1 MYEDDLQREALEE
14 QARRRLE
21 AQQMGAFAKP
31 RLKDRVADDSVTRE
45 SPDLGQ
51 SPDIAMAGVRVQPS
65 QPTETPAPPR
75 VSGGQALWGGL
86 MGQPDRDVVGDK
98 PSLKNRMLDIVG
110 RGVRGAV
117 GGALGPTQRQDI
129 EAERLEGMRLGGQ
142 REMMAHQER
151 AERMRLAEMIAA
163 TQARGE
169 SARDVATIAG
179 ASREAA
185 ADTRG
190 QAARDVAGTRAESAL
205 DVQGLKGTQGIA
217 QEAERQQGRMALQA
231 ARSAMAQDVAHIR
244 SAATGARLGQV
255 EQRMKDMAITTLP
268 QIDKLMTQTQQ
279 VAGMLGPLAGRW
291 NDFWTGKVGAPNP
304 TFANYMD
311 QMKFLE
317 SAITLAHS
325 QGRVSNLIFAQ
336 FQQMFAAG
344 YQSPENMM
352 EALKVAKE
360 WMSAY
365 AAFGT
370 PGLSQSTPTLRDKA
384 KAQGGGK
391 TITLDQFLQE

>member
-21 AQQMGAFAKP
+21 AQQMGAYAKP
-31 RLKDRVADDSVTRE
+31 RLKDRVADDSVTRDA
-45 SPDLGQ
+45 PDLGQ
-51 SPDIAMAGVRVQPS
+51 PPQPAFDSRMGGEQRQPPLPGGRELFMGGLEGQRIPSSSQSTLKQRIQNMAGL
-65 QPTETPAPPR
+65 
-75 VSGGQALWGGL
+75 G
-86 MGQPDRDVVGDK
+86 
-98 PSLKNRMLDIVG
+98 I
-110 RGVRGAV
+110 RGAV

-151 AERMRLAEMIAA
+151 AERMRLAELIAA
-163 TQARGE
+163 TQMRGSTAE
-169 SARDVATIAG
+169 NVAGITG

-185 ADTRG
+185 AATR
-190 QAARDVAGTRAESAL
+190 AAASRDVAGTRAESVM
-205 DVQGLKGTQGIA
+205 DVQGLKGQQAGA
-217 QEAERQQGRMALQA
+217 LEAERQSGRMALQA
-231 ARSAMAQDVAHIR
+231 ARTAMAQDVARIR
-244 SAATGARLGQV
+244 SAATGMRLGQV

-268 QIDKLMTQTQQ
+268 QIDKLMGQTQQ

-304 TFANYMD
+304 EFANYMD

-325 QGRVSNLIFAQ
+325 QGRVSNLIFTQ

-370 PGLSQSTPTLRDKA
+370 QEFGQPASPTLRDKA
-384 KAQGGGK
+384 RGQSNMV
-391 TITLDQFLQE
+391 TLEQFLQEK